1 MHDEPTVPE
10 VVASGVDLVTF
21 SGDKLLGGPQAGI
34 LVGKAAVMERVRRHP
49 LHRAVRVDKFT
60 IAALE
65 ATLKLYADPQLAQR
79 QIPTLAMLS
88 LTPQAIGQRIR
99 RLRRRLPAAV
109 VEAYRMHTI
118 DGTSAVGGGALPL
131 ADLPTRL
138 VALQPTFCSLSELE
152 RQLRCRRPA
161 IIGRI
166 AHDHYL
172 LDFRTVQEHEIA
184 EIATALTQLVPAV

>member
-1 MHDEPTVPE
+1 
-10 VVASGVDLVTF
+10 
-21 SGDKLLGGPQAGI
+21 
-34 LVGKAAVMERVRRHP
+34 MERVRRHP

-109 VEAYRMHTI
+109 VEAYHMHTI

-131 ADLPTRL
+131 ADLPTKL
-138 VALQPTFCSLSELE
+138 LALQPTFCSLSELE

-166 AHDHYL
+166 AQDHYL
-172 LDFRTVQEHEIA
+172 LDLRTVQEHEVADIA
-184 EIATALTQLVPAV
+184 AALTQLVPGV